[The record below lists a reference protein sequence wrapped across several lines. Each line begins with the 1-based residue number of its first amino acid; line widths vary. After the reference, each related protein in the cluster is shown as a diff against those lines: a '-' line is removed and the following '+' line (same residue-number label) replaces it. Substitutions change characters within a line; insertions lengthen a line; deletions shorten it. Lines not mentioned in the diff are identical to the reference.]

1 MIKLKDLLEKSMLAG
16 RHDEKETL
24 EIVRDMSKKY
34 GISPVPAIE
43 FKKSLRPA
51 KGHKKSGMYAYY
63 DFDRDKVYINQAMNK
78 NLNEFFKSILHE
90 LYHVKDSRRLGKSK
104 FVQQYEMEMSYL
116 IGIGKDEYNDN
127 KFEIAA
133 EKFAQNNYKKWVK
146 EYKNK
151 LQMRKNPDNDGF

>member
-1 MIKLKDLLEKSMLAG
+1 
-16 RHDEKETL
+16 
-24 EIVRDMSKKY
+24 
-34 GISPVPAIE
+34 
-43 FKKSLRPA
+43 
-51 KGHKKSGMYAYY
+51 
-63 DFDRDKVYINQAMNK
+63 
-78 NLNEFFKSILHE
+78 
-90 LYHVKDSRRLGKSK
+90 
-104 FVQQYEMEMSYL
+104 MEMSYL

>member
-1 MIKLKDLLEKSMLAG
+1 MKDTLTEKPRLAG

-24 EIVRDMSKKY
+24 QIVRGMSKKY
-34 GISPVPAIE
+34 GISPVPEIK
-43 FKKSLRPA
+43 FKKSMKPA

-63 DFDRDKVYINQAMNK
+63 DFDRDIIWINQSMNK
-78 NLNEFFKSILHE
+78 NMNEFLKSILHE

-104 FVQQYEMEMSYL
+104 FVQQYEMEMSYQ

-133 EKFAQNNYKKWVK
+133 EKFAQSKYKTWVK

-151 LQMRKNPDNDGF
+151 LQMRANPDNDGF

>member
-1 MIKLKDLLEKSMLAG
+1 MKDTLTEKPRLAG

-24 EIVRDMSKKY
+24 EILRDMSKKY
-34 GISPVPAIE
+34 GISPTPAVE

-63 DFDRDKVYINQAMNK
+63 DFDRDKIYINQAMNK
-78 NLNEFFKSILHE
+78 NLNEFLKSILHE
-90 LYHVKDSRRLGKSK
+90 LYHVKDSRKYGKSK
-104 FVQQYEMEMSYL
+104 FIQKYEMEMNYQ
-116 IGIGKDEYNDN
+116 IGINKDEYKDN

-133 EKFAQNNYKKWVK
+133 EKFAQSNYKTWVK

-151 LQMRKNPDNDGF
+151 LQMRANPENDGF

>member
-1 MIKLKDLLEKSMLAG
+1 
-16 RHDEKETL
+16 
-24 EIVRDMSKKY
+24 
-34 GISPVPAIE
+34 
-43 FKKSLRPA
+43 
-51 KGHKKSGMYAYY
+51 MYAYY
-63 DFDRDKVYINQAMNK
+63 DFDRDKVYINQSMNK
-78 NLNEFFKSILHE
+78 NLNEFLKSILHE